1 LYRGPATKIG
11 GFIDICSEIQ
21 GPELRRLYPHKSQ
34 KRDESRVFIMNTLFN
49 LPETHLIASLVD
61 FYDRYA
67 DHFL

>member
-1 LYRGPATKIG
+1 VVQLQIYEGSSFDR
-11 GFIDICSEIQ
+11 EIQ

-61 FYDRYA
+61 YYDR
-67 DHFL
+67 

>member
-1 LYRGPATKIG
+1 LYGVPATNFG
-11 GFIDICSEIQ
+11 GFFDICREIQ

-61 FYDRYA
+61 YYDR
-67 DHFL
+67 